1 MAPAACLLAYRLAL
15 LRRGYAV
22 TQDAVSPEIGC
33 GTGIHLLAVASE
45 LIDQRQRFVGDDLLQ
60 LIFRR
65 AGARHISGTCLCRGG
80 LAGRSW
86 GKMNGASVGAFTGR
100 TARRC
105 RTTSAPWPWR

>member
-1 MAPAACLLAYRLAL
+1 VADFDPLARTYQEADGPAASLLAYRLAL
-15 LRRGYAV
+15 LRCGYAV

-65 AGARHISGTCLCRGG
+65 AGARHIGGTCLCRNAASNNHRAPRQQLRG
-80 LAGRSW
+80 SW
-86 GKMNGASVGAFTGR
+86 L
-100 TARRC
+100 
-105 RTTSAPWPWR
+105 